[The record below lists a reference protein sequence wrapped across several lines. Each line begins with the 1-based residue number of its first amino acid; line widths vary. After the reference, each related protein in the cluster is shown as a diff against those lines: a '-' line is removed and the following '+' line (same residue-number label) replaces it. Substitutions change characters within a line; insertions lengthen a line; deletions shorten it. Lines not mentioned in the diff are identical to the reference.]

1 MPDSPV
7 ARVTVGW
14 STLASK
20 VATTYDSSKMFA
32 LFKGP
37 DSTKENAETEDLK
50 VRVLPQRSPDEEIP
64 ADNRIELKGNNQS
77 Q

>member
-1 MPDSPV
+1 MTPPK
-7 ARVTVGW
+7 
-14 STLASK
+14 L
-20 VATTYDSSKMFA
+20 FA

-50 VRVLPQRSPDEEIP
+50 VRVRPQRFPDEEIP